1 MVLSLEPKRI
11 IWGHF
16 LDPDVRGS
24 KVTRLQLQIVGILF
38 VGIAT
43 SYRKA
48 RRWAHFQSHSL
59 GCWSYPMLWH
69 GAFLDEGPYSLASP
83 EPSAGFLNEQD

>member
-24 KVTRLQLQIVGILF
+24 KVTRLQLQIVGTL
-38 VGIAT
+38 
-43 SYRKA
+43 YR
-48 RRWAHFQSHSL
+48 RYRHIVSQ
-59 GCWSYPMLWH
+59 G
-69 GAFLDEGPYSLASP
+69 
-83 EPSAGFLNEQD
+83 